1 MKHCWGES
9 VRAEVKKH
17 TEQEEYWFREGCFI
31 TEIANDDGDPACS
44 IARAR
49 VEPKETTAWHM
60 LAGTEERYIIIS
72 GRGRV
77 DIDDD
82 LQQEVAAGDVVRI
95 PANTRQRITNTG
107 DEDLI
112 FYAVCTPPFTSTC
125 YKFA

>member
-1 MKHCWGES
+1 M
-9 VRAEVKKH
+9 RAGVKRH
-17 TEQEEYWFREGCFI
+17 TDEQEYWFREGCYI

-60 LAGTEERYIIIS
+60 LDGTQERYIIVA
-72 GRGRV
+72 GKGRV
-77 DIDDD
+77 EVDEDVC
-82 LQQEVAAGDVVRI
+82 QEVAAGDIVRI

-112 FYAVCTPPFTSTC
+112 FYAICTPPFTSAC
-125 YKFA
+125 YEFV